1 MASHLE
7 TELGKLRGIIIK
19 IGGLAESQV
28 AEAVKSVLSEPVSEG
43 KEVKRT
49 ENKIDKLDVKID
61 DICQSVFALQQPV
74 ASDLRFIISAMQMS
88 KEIERIGDLSMS
100 IIKLSKSIK
109 EKHELISKF
118 NITEIARE
126 VESITAK
133 TNECFQDMDEEMT
146 QEIFALN
153 NSIRTKT
160 SEATQNIIGE
170 MKNNSKTVVSGTNL
184 IIALKHF
191 DRIADHC
198 TNIAESIYFMI
209 NAKTIKHEKMIDK
222 K

>member
-19 IGGLAESQV
+19 IGSLAESQV
-28 AEAVKSVLSEPVSEG
+28 AEAVKSVLSEPGSEG
-43 KEVKRT
+43 KEVKKT

-109 EKHELISKF
+109 EKHELITKF
-118 NITEIARE
+118 DIADIARE
-126 VESITAK
+126 IEVITAK
-133 TNECFQDMDEEMT
+133 TNECFHEMDENMT
-146 QEIFALN
+146 EEIFALN
-153 NSIRTKT
+153 NSIRNKS
-160 SEATQNIIGE
+160 SEATQNIIAE

-184 IIALKHF
+184 IIAMKHF

-209 NAKTIKHEKMIDK
+209 NAKTIKHEKVIDK

>member
-1 MASHLE
+1 
-7 TELGKLRGIIIK
+7 
-19 IGGLAESQV
+19 
-28 AEAVKSVLSEPVSEG
+28 
-43 KEVKRT
+43 
-49 ENKIDKLDVKID
+49 
-61 DICQSVFALQQPV
+61 
-74 ASDLRFIISAMQMS
+74 MQMS

-109 EKHELISKF
+109 EKHELITKF

-126 VESITAK
+126 VEIITTK
-133 TNECFQDMDEEMT
+133 TNECFQDMDEDIT
-146 QEIFALN
+146 AEIFALN
-153 NSIRTKT
+153 NSIRSK
-160 SEATQNIIGE
+160 SAEATQNIIGE

-184 IIALKHF
+184 IIAMKHF

-209 NAKTIKHEKMIDK
+209 NAKTIKHEKSIDK

>member
-19 IGGLAESQV
+19 IGSLAENQV
-28 AEAVKSVLSEPVSEG
+28 AEAVKSVLSEPGSEG
-43 KEVKRT
+43 KEVKKT

-74 ASDLRFIISAMQMS
+74 ASDLRFLISAMQMS

-126 VESITAK
+126 VEVITAK
-133 TNECFQDMDEEMT
+133 TNECFHDMDEDMT
-146 QEIFALN
+146 EEIFALN
-153 NSIRTKT
+153 NSIRNKS
-160 SEATQNIIGE
+160 SEATQNIISE

-184 IIALKHF
+184 IIAMKHF

-209 NAKTIKHEKMIDK
+209 NAKTIKHEKVIEK

>member
-19 IGGLAESQV
+19 IGNLAEGQV
-28 AEAVKSVLSEPVSEG
+28 AEAVKAVLSEPVSEG
-43 KEVKRT
+43 KEVKKT
-49 ENKIDKLDVKID
+49 EDKIDKLDVKID

-100 IIKLSKSIK
+100 IIKVSKSIK
-109 EKHELISKF
+109 EKHELITKF
-118 NITEIARE
+118 NIVDIARE
-126 VESITAK
+126 VEIITTK
-133 TNECFQDMDEEMT
+133 TNECFENMDEVMT
-146 QEIFALN
+146 EEIFALN
-153 NSIRTKT
+153 NSIRNKS
-160 SEATQNIIGE
+160 SEATQNIISE

-209 NAKTIKHEKMIDK
+209 NAKTIKHEKIIDK

>member
-19 IGGLAESQV
+19 IGDLAESQV

-43 KEVKRT
+43 KEVKKT

-126 VESITAK
+126 VEFITAK
-133 TNECFQDMDEEMT
+133 TNECFQDMDEDMI

-153 NSIRTKT
+153 NSIRTKST
-160 SEATQNIIGE
+160 EATQNIIGE
-170 MKNNSKTVVSGTNL
+170 MKSNSKTVVSGTNL

-191 DRIADHC
+191 DRIAYHC